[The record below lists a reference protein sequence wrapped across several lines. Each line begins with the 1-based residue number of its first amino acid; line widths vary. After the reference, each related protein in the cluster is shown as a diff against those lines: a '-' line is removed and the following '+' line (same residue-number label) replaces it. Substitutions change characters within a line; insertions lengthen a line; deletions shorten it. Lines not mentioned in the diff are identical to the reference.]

1 MNDRQTSDLVR
12 RSGDARI
19 SRRVPV
25 LASSGESVDAKRAR
39 AEKYFCPGCGQV
51 RRPDSVFEALAS
63 RQVYKPVIVGDKIMP
78 HEFYTST
85 DALEYCPGGT
95 FDRVADAA

>member
-1 MNDRQTSDLVR
+1 MDDRTTNALVR
-12 RSGDARI
+12 RNGDQRTRNRRAAMAVPSGNSDAYR
-19 SRRVPV
+19 
-25 LASSGESVDAKRAR
+25 AK
-39 AEKYFCPGCGQV
+39 AEKYYCPGCGQV

-63 RQVYKPVIVGDKIMP
+63 RQTSRPVIVGDKIMP